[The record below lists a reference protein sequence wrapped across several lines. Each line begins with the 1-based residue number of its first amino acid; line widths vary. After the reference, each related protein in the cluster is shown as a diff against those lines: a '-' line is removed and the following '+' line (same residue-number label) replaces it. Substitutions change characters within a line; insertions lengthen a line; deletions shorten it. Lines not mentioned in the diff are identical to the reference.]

1 VADVQMP
8 GLVPIASS
16 SPIVALGTPV
26 ARASR
31 VDVVDAQLATWSK
44 EQELHD
50 RFREV
55 RTEHFSTFFESLFR
69 QAAGS

>member
-31 VDVVDAQLATWSK
+31 VDVVDAQLATLSK
-44 EQELHD
+44 
-50 RFREV
+50 
-55 RTEHFSTFFESLFR
+55 
-69 QAAGS
+69 